1 MGNQPEQ
8 VLAVHGG
15 IAEALSRQE
24 TVRVQ
29 ATAADLH
36 HRAGLA
42 QRRERFR
49 ANLPGHCRRMVKGV
63 VEAVRHD
70 VQAGVGGARVG

>member
-1 MGNQPEQ
+1 VGNEAEQ

-15 IAEALSRQE
+15 IAETFSRQE
-24 TVRVQ
+24 AMRVQ

-42 QRRERFR
+42 ERRERFR
-49 ANLPGHCRRMVKGV
+49 ADLPGHRRRMVKGV

-70 VQAGVGGARVG
+70 VQAGVGGTGVG